1 MRRGRPSKR
10 TPLSE
15 LEYVNLDGSISVF
28 ERTKKGFVEKSKLSQ
43 SKLIDACT
51 TEENHCFAC
60 KHASVYNNASIAEA
74 QENIF
79 QNQTDIVQN
88 QTDIVQNQTDMVH
101 NQINM
106 VHNQTNMVHDQ
117 TEVATSESEV
127 NEISSISQ
135 SITSDN
141 NICYDEFDVNES
153 TFSCMD
159 FFENPMTFSENVW
172 LYDQD
177 KENYFMNFDILDSKD
192 E

>member
-88 QTDIVQNQTDMVH
+88 QTD
-101 NQINM
+101 M

-177 KENYFMNFDILDSKD
+177 TEKYFMNFDILDSKD